1 MTERVTA
8 PVDLLSGPAI
18 YEEQLAG
25 QLPQWHPDGFWLVTR
40 DADVREALTHPD
52 LSNRLTL
59 FPHYPADL
67 CQEAQ
72 DILGELADV
81 PQPTAGG
88 GGPLHRRARRAIIKS
103 FEGSRTAHVDEMR
116 DIVEARTDELVE
128 ALPKYAVERTVDGIS
143 GQEVDIV
150 QHFAWELPLRVI
162 SDVLGF
168 DPSRYED
175 IKKWSMGQIA
185 LVWGRPAPEQQ
196 VEYARGLVNLWEEC
210 EKLVAI
216 RRTRLDEGRP
226 LPSDLTSRL
235 MQDSTLDDEEV
246 AAVALNM
253 AVAGHETTAKGI
265 GNAVVDQMTRGLWP
279 ELAKSSEPER
289 VAVAEEELRLHPP
302 IKWWSRYST
311 VPVTIGGV
319 EIPADQRILLGI
331 AMANRDGE
339 RYEEPGTY
347 APGERQ
353 EHLSFGYGLHNC
365 VGAPLAR
372 MEMTVALGRLAQAYP
387 GARLSPD
394 FDSALERNMGFHG
407 FKEARV
413 LLGRKAVAAAV

>member
-1 MTERVTA
+1 MAEQATA
-8 PVDLLSGPAI
+8 PVDLLSGPAT
-18 YEEQLAG
+18 YQEQLAG
-25 QLPQWHPDGFWLVTR
+25 EPPQWHPDGFWLVTR
-40 DADVREALTHPD
+40 DADVREALANPD
-52 LSNRLTL
+52 LSNRFTL

-67 CQEAQ
+67 CREAQ

-88 GGPLHRRARRAIIKS
+88 DGPLHRRARRAIIKS

-116 DIVEARTDELVE
+116 DIVEARTDELIA
-128 ALPKYAVERTVDGIS
+128 ALPSHAVERTVDDITE
-143 GQEVDIV
+143 QEVDLV

-162 SDVLGF
+162 SDVLGL

-175 IKKWSMGQIA
+175 IKRWSMGQIA
-185 LVWGRPAPEQQ
+185 LVWGRPGPEQQ
-196 VEYARGLVNLWEEC
+196 VEYARGLVNLWKEC
-210 EKLVAI
+210 EKLVDI
-216 RRTRLDEGRP
+216 RRSLLNEGQQ

-235 MQDSTLDDEEV
+235 MQDGRLDDKEV

-265 GNAVVDQMTRGLWP
+265 GNAVVDQMTRGMWSG
-279 ELAKSSEPER
+279 LAASSEPER
-289 VAVAEEELRLHPP
+289 ASVVEEELRLHPP

-311 VPVTIGGV
+311 QPVLIGGV

-331 AMANRDGE
+331 AMANLDNE
-339 RYEEPGTY
+339 RYEDPSEY
-347 APGERQ
+347 APGERE

-365 VGAPLAR
+365 LGAPLAR
-372 MEMTVALGRLAQAYP
+372 MEMIIALGKLAQAYP
-387 GARLSPD
+387 DARLSPD
-394 FDSALERNMGFHG
+394 FDPALERNMGFHG
-407 FKEARV
+407 FKEARI